1 MPEKQ
6 SQATVEVLAE
16 SVGGLV
22 TRKYLDE
29 RLEILKGELDVRF
42 DGIDARFKSIDAR
55 FESVDARFKSV
66 DARFEKLEA
75 TIEKKFASHTI
86 QFLLIQ
92 IGLFGLLLTALAYF
106 TQPLRAEPAA
116 PANTEI
122 IAHFAEAPVQFG
134 GQKLFGYKIFH
145 GVVHDFDYGAV
156 QGGNR
161 R

>member
-29 RLEILKGELDVRF
+29 RLEILKGELD
-42 DGIDARFKSIDAR
+42 IRFKSIDAR
-55 FESVDARFKSV
+55 FESV

-122 IAHFAEAPVQFG
+122 IESAAPQE
-134 GQKLFGYKIFH
+134 
-145 GVVHDFDYGAV
+145 DDA
-156 QGGNR
+156 
-161 R
+161 

>member
-1 MPEKQ
+1 MDRSLDTLAISQRLRSSGMPEKQ

-29 RLEILKGELDVRF
+29 RLEILKGELD
-42 DGIDARFKSIDAR
+42 IRFKSIDAR
-55 FESVDARFKSV
+55 FESV

-122 IAHFAEAPVQFG
+122 IESAAPQE
-134 GQKLFGYKIFH
+134 
-145 GVVHDFDYGAV
+145 DDA
-156 QGGNR
+156 
-161 R
+161 

>member
-1 MPEKQ
+1 MDRSLDTLAISQRLRSSGMPEKQ

-29 RLEILKGELDVRF
+29 RLEILKGELDV
-42 DGIDARFKSIDAR
+42 RFKSIDAR

-116 PANTEI
+116 PVNTEI
-122 IAHFAEAPVQFG
+122 IESAAP
-134 GQKLFGYKIFH
+134 LE
-145 GVVHDFDYGAV
+145 DDA
-156 QGGNR
+156 
-161 R
+161 